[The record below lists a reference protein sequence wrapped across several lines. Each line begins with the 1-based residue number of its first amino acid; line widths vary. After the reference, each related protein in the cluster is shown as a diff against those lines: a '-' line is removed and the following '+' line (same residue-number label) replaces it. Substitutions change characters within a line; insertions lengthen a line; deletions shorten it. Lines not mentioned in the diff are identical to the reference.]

1 MDVNRIHILKRT
13 EESKMGA
20 LLLIGIIFFIGYAS
34 AVEEQRTGWIKR
46 MADENYNDMADIM
59 NKQAG
64 REVMKKKK
72 IR

>member
-1 MDVNRIHILKRT
+1 
-13 EESKMGA
+13 MGA
-20 LLLIGIIFFIGYAS
+20 LFLIGIVAFIIYAY
-34 AVEEQRTGWIKR
+34 VENERRTGWMRR
-46 MADENYNDMADIM
+46 MGDENWNTTADIM

>member
-1 MDVNRIHILKRT
+1 
-13 EESKMGA
+13 MGA
-20 LLLIGIIFFIGYAS
+20 LILIGIVVFIAYAYT
-34 AVEEQRTGWIKR
+34 VNEKRTGWMRR
-46 MADENYNDMADIM
+46 MGDENWNTTADIM

>member
-1 MDVNRIHILKRT
+1 
-13 EESKMGA
+13 MGA
-20 LLLIGIIFFIGYAS
+20 LLFIGYAS